1 MKIKLE
7 WFGINIYSKPFK
19 AIGGF
24 TSRTISWVFISAYNK
39 HHKKRWGKYLLE
51 FDGYEFYFFNLYFI
65 SINWG
70 TLPDKNFAHKKMK
83 EENWVNPYK

>member
-39 HHKKRWGKYLLE
+39 HHKKGGE
-51 FDGYEFYFFNLYFI
+51 
-65 SINWG
+65 SI
-70 TLPDKNFAHKKMK
+70 
-83 EENWVNPYK
+83 Y